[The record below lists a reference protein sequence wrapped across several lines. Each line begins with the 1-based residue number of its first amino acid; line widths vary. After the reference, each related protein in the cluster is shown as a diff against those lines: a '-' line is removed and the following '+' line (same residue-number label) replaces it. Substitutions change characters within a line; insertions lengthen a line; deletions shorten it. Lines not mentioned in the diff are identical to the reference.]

1 MQCDYVGLKGDY
13 IVPTYFVTELQ
24 ERLDIAI
31 EQLRG
36 QMVALGTE
44 YGFLHPE
51 VQQCSRELDQLLL
64 QYYAI
69 QRKQ

>member
-1 MQCDYVGLKGDY
+1 M
-13 IVPTYFVTELQ
+13 TELQ

-44 YGFLHPE
+44 HGFLHPE

>member
-1 MQCDYVGLKGDY
+1 M
-13 IVPTYFVTELQ
+13 PTYFVTELQ

-31 EQLRG
+31 ETLRE
-36 QMVALGTE
+36 QMVTLGTE

-64 QYYAI
+64 QYYALR
-69 QRKQ
+69 RKQ

>member
-1 MQCDYVGLKGDY
+1 MGLKGDY

-44 YGFLHPE
+44 HGFLHPE

>member
-1 MQCDYVGLKGDY
+1 M
-13 IVPTYFVTELQ
+13 PTYYVTELQ

-36 QMVALGTE
+36 QMVTLGTE

-51 VQQCSRELDQLLL
+51 VQQCSRELDKLLL

>member
-1 MQCDYVGLKGDY
+1 M
-13 IVPTYFVTELQ
+13 PTYFVTEPQ

-31 EQLRG
+31 EQLRD
-36 QMVALGTE
+36 QMVTLGTE
-44 YGFLHPE
+44 FGFMHPD

>member
-1 MQCDYVGLKGDY
+1 M
-13 IVPTYFVTELQ
+13 
-24 ERLDIAI
+24 DIAI
-31 EQLRG
+31 EQLRD
-36 QMVALGTE
+36 QMVTLGTE
-44 YGFLHPE
+44 FGFMHPD

>member
-1 MQCDYVGLKGDY
+1 M
-13 IVPTYFVTELQ
+13 PTYFVTELQ

-31 EQLRG
+31 EQLRD

-51 VQQCSRELDQLLL
+51 VQQCSRELDQLIL
-64 QYYAI
+64 QYYAM